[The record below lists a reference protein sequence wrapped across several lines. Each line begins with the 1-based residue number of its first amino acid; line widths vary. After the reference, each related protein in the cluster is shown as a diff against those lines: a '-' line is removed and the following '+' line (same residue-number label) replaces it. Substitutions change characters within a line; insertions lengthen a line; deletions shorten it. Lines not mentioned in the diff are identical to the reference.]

1 MLRNRYVPTTL
12 LATVLIATLGAAPA
26 TAAPATAAP
35 ATADPGPR
43 TPPAPPT
50 PQATSPT
57 PLTPRTERVSTAA
70 DGTQLD
76 GPSYTAAISADGRR
90 VAFVTRAA
98 DLGCGGYTS
107 CLKVKDLATGALTGI
122 DLGGG
127 HLYGASLLS
136 ADGSRVAFTANQRF
150 NSPYLHDLNTG
161 RTERL
166 WPEDP
171 PGFNELGSV
180 NSLSPDGTHVAY
192 TIGNR
197 RGDANFRLLYV
208 RHTATGSD
216 ELISPPEE
224 GEKGGAS
231 VSGDG
236 TRVAYQIGGHS
247 EGSEDTADVFLKA
260 SGAGRVP
267 LDAGLGTAELV
278 RITADGHRVL
288 FNARGGLYAYD
299 VSAGTTERVTEG
311 RASAA
316 TDDGHHAVV
325 SRADGPHLV
334 DLRTGR
340 ATAVGPAGAR
350 VTPGGVSA
358 DGGAVVFGSTAPDLV
373 PGDTNGQEDVF
384 LRHTR

>member
-1 MLRNRYVPTTL
+1 MLRTRYVATTL
-12 LATVLIATLGAAPA
+12 LATTL
-26 TAAPATAAP
+26 TTTLTAAP

-43 TPPAPPT
+43 TPPTPYAP
-50 PQATSPT
+50 AT
-57 PLTPRTERVSTAA
+57 PLTPHTERVSTT
-70 DGTQLD
+70 DGGGQLD
-76 GPSYTAAISADGRR
+76 GPSHTAAISGDGRR

-98 DLGCGGYTS
+98 NLGCGGYAS

-136 ADGSRVAFTANQRF
+136 TDGSRVAFTASQRF

-171 PGFNELGSV
+171 PGFNELGTV
-180 NSLSPDGTHVAY
+180 NSLSPDGAHAAY

-208 RHTATGSD
+208 RHTATGTD

-224 GEKGGAS
+224 GEKSGAS
-231 VSGDG
+231 VNGDG
-236 TRVAYQIGGHS
+236 TRVAYQVGGYS
-247 EGSEDTADVFLKA
+247 EGSQDTADVFLKA
-260 SGAGRVP
+260 SGAGRVQ
-267 LDAGLGTAELV
+267 LDPGLGTAELV

-288 FNARGGLYAYD
+288 FNAQGGLYAYD
-299 VSAGTTERVTEG
+299 VSTGTTERVTEG

-325 SRADGPHLV
+325 SRTDGPHLV
-334 DLRTGR
+334 DLRTGHG
-340 ATAVGPAGAR
+340 TAVGPAGAR
-350 VTPGGVSA
+350 VAPGGISA
-358 DGGAVVFGSTAPDLV
+358 DGGAVVFSSTAPDLV
-373 PGDTNGQEDVF
+373 PGDTNGQDDVF